1 MTTVEQPAPSPAP
14 AARGSLW
21 HRLYHGETNFDFVGK
36 RRIGFIASGILIL
49 LSVVSLIFNGLN
61 LGIDFEGGVA
71 WEFEA
76 NGQTVDDARAVL
88 DDNGVDAS
96 AAKIQTLSGPSGE
109 RLRIQVDD
117 QPDDVQAAVKAD
129 FAEAAGVPAE
139 EVSVSV
145 VSPTWGEQI
154 TRKALRALIV
164 FFLLITIYISIR
176 FEWKMA
182 VASLIA
188 VLHDV
193 LISVG
198 IYSIFGFEVTPATVI
213 AFLTIL
219 GFSLY
224 DTIVVFDKVH
234 ENTRK
239 LVTTRASYGDIVN
252 LSMNQVLMRSI
263 NTSLAAVLPV
273 ISLLVVGVWLMG
285 AIALQDFA
293 LALLVGLLAGSYS
306 SIFIATPVLAV
317 LKGRESRYRPSVR
330 KRPAP
335 AATTPAAARSAAS
348 TSTALGG
355 TAAIEAEDVVA
366 PAGRSTAGPSPAL
379 KPATLTH
386 APRPRK
392 KRRR

>member
-1 MTTVEQPAPSPAP
+1 LV
-14 AARGSLW
+14 
-21 HRLYHGETNFDFVGK
+21 
-36 RRIGFIASGILIL
+36 
-49 LSVVSLIFNGLN
+49 
-61 LGIDFEGGVA
+61 
-71 WEFEA
+71 
-76 NGQTVDDARAVL
+76 
-88 DDNGVDAS
+88 
-96 AAKIQTLSGPSGE
+96 
-109 RLRIQVDD
+109 
-117 QPDDVQAAVKAD
+117 
-129 FAEAAGVPAE
+129 
-139 EVSVSV
+139 
-145 VSPTWGEQI
+145 
-154 TRKALRALIV
+154 
-164 FFLLITIYISIR
+164 
-176 FEWKMA
+176 
-182 VASLIA
+182 A

-193 LISVG
+193 LVSVG

-239 LVTTRASYGDIVN
+239 LVTTRASYADIVN

-306 SIFIATPVLAV
+306 SIFIATPVLAM
-317 LKGRESRYRPSVR
+317 LKGREARYRPSAR
-330 KRPAP
+330 KRPA
-335 AATTPAAARSAAS
+335 ATVTPAAARSTAS
-348 TSTALGG
+348 TSSALDSAP
-355 TAAIEAEDVVA
+355 TAATDDVVA
-366 PAGRSTAGPSPAL
+366 PAGRAPASTSPAL